1 MIININIDIELN
13 SEQILFLRKFYI
25 DKSTKQFLSRTS
37 NDTQIADSLQ
47 DRDILKKD
55 NLMNYTLTTIG
66 NIIVD
71 KIDRDKI
78 INNILE

>member
-13 SEQILFLRKFYI
+13 KEQILFLRKFYI

-37 NDTQIADSLQ
+37 NDTKIADSLQ

-55 NLMNYTLTTIG
+55 NLMNYTLTILG
-66 NIIVD
+66 HLIID

>member
-55 NLMNYTLTTIG
+55 NLMNYTLTILG
-66 NIIVD
+66 HLIID